1 MTMSRK
7 QRAANRI
14 NGQKGGPRTEEGR
27 NISKM
32 NAVSH
37 ALTANLIVLCTED
50 KARFQAML
58 DAYVQLLKPVGIE
71 ENDLLEEIVVGK
83 WRQKRL
89 WGVES
94 SIYEMAMLEAGEA
107 MEKKFSQADEGTRI
121 AFAMTRQHGQ
131 VKALALVSCYEGR
144 ARRLHQTARKD
155 LDRLQSARKP
165 KPEPVRKVEEK
176 PKITMHSATCDP
188 QLPER
193 IDQTNEP
200 VYTPNPPEIDLKN
213 EPKEPKEE

>member
-1 MTMSRK
+1 MS
-7 QRAANRI
+7 
-14 NGQKGGPRTEEGR
+14 RTEEGT

-50 KARFQAML
+50 KARFEAML
-58 DAYVQLLKPVGIE
+58 AAYVQELKPVGIE
-71 ENDLLEEIVVGK
+71 ENDLLEEVVVGK

-94 SIYEMAMLEAGEA
+94 SIYELAMLEADKALEL
-107 MEKKFSQADEGTRI
+107 KFSQTDEGTRI
-121 AFAMTRQHGQ
+121 AFAMMHQHGRI
-131 VKALALVSCYEGR
+131 KALELVSRYEGR

-165 KPEPVRKVEEK
+165 EGTPAVPHKVPIK
-176 PKITMHSATCDP
+176 ATVSVIRPIHRVDG
-188 QLPER
+188 
-193 IDQTNEP
+193 TNEFP
-200 VYTPNPPEIDLKN
+200 PTPNSPEIDERNKLK
-213 EPKEPKEE
+213 ELKEE

>member
-1 MTMSRK
+1 MSRK

-14 NGQKGGPRTEEGR
+14 NGQKGGAKTEEGR

-58 DAYVQLLKPVGIE
+58 DAYLQLLKPVGIE

-107 MEKKFSQADEGTRI
+107 LEKKFSQADEGTRI

-165 KPEPVRKVEEK
+165 KPEPARQVQKE
-176 PKITMHSATCDP
+176 PKTPTQSIP
-188 QLPER
+188 YKLPPPNK

-200 VYTPNPPEIDLKN
+200 VYTPNPPEIDLKS
-213 EPKEPKEE
+213 ERKEPKEE